1 MPDATRASVEALANR
16 RPASLHWEPLG
27 AERFL
32 GPRQQVIVKALAA
45 GSYSLEA
52 PMRHLGASN
61 REERQNVHNALARL
75 ADRGIVRVTGRRGNV
90 DFSGVLVQ
98 LVEVSG

>member
-1 MPDATRASVEALANR
+1 MPDVTRAIVEDLANR
-16 RPASLHWEPLG
+16 RPASPRWEPSG

-32 GPRQQVIVKALAA
+32 GPRQKAIVKALAA

-52 PMRHLGASN
+52 LMRHLGASN
-61 REERQNVHNALARL
+61 REERQHVHDALARL
-75 ADRGIVRVTGRRGNV
+75 ADRGMVRVTGRRGKV

-98 LVEVSG
+98 LVEASG